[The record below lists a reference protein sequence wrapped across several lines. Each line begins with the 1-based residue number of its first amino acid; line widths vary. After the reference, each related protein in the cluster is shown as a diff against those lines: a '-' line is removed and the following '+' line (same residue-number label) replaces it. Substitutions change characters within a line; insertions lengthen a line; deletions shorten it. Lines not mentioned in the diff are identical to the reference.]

1 MASLTLEEMMAMQR
15 ELQEKFAESW
25 GPRSPESAPLHM
37 LWLVEEVGEVEKKIK
52 KSFIL
57 NNSCLGRKTC
67 LPRYHLNWTL
77 RSQLNTT
84 QCNIYRI

>member
-37 LWLVEEVGEVEKKIK
+37 LWLVEEVGEVAAIFKKRNPK
-52 KSFIL
+52 AL
-57 NNSCLGRKTC
+57 WKTP
-67 LPRYHLNWTL
+67 LSAPTF
-77 RSQLNTT
+77 
-84 QCNIYRI
+84 